1 MPPKRPPNDAHIEM
15 GRSLARKL
23 YDYKLTQLAK
33 LSPAEKAKLKA
44 EYPDLGQA
52 EFDNVLEQVIA
63 AKEYEQERVGWQAIP
78 HDIAVLIFV
87 AVTCLVDLYVGVI
100 VGVATLVLLESL
112 FQFYFYRPLYRY
124 LSLLVWL
131 TYPAYILLAYVLY
144 QRGYERIWI
153 LLIIALAWAGS
164 FLLGIIARQPVRLI
178 LEGKAKG
185 ARQAAG
191 KKKV

>member
-1 MPPKRPPNDAHIEM
+1 MPPKRPPSDTRTEM
-15 GRSLARKL
+15 GRSLARQL
-23 YDYKLTQLAK
+23 YDYKLTHLVK
-33 LSPAEKAKLKA
+33 LSPAEKDKLKA
-44 EYPDLGQA
+44 EYPKLDQA
-52 EFDNVLEQVIA
+52 EFDNVIEQVIA

-87 AVTCLVDLYVGVI
+87 AVTCLVDLRVGVI

-164 FLLGIIARQPVRLI
+164 FLLGMIARQPVRLI
-178 LEGKAKG
+178 LEAKAKG
-185 ARQAAG
+185 ARQAARQ
-191 KKKV
+191 KKG